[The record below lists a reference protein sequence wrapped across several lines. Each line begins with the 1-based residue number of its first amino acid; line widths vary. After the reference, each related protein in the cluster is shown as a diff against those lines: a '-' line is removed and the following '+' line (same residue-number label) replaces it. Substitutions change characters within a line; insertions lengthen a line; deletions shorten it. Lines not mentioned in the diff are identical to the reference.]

1 MPPGSSG
8 VSGEFDYELP
18 EITDGYQDP
27 ITLRNRAIK
36 RKFHGSRTTS
46 GKRAQTTALIHESLR
61 STATPSAALSKK
73 RYSSLRPKIG
83 IPKPRTITSQDEST
97 AVPRF
102 EPANRDSVAETPAK
116 EPGLPYIGQSSR
128 DFYKDGAV
136 YTGKPSDWKPIEYS
150 WYDHDP
156 HRTLKVYQP
165 DPTPSAQ
172 TPVMEY
178 AVSAQPGSPSEQLF
192 AGMEATEPTKATES
206 NKADESKEASVKMV
220 HEDPATPSS
229 CSARV
234 KGAGNVVGS
243 EAGSIPSESTKTPK
257 RFTVITKTMANPSTE
272 SVEESLNSTGSDV
285 TDTSCERNTLPTPLD
300 TTEKNMA
307 NPANEPMTEHVPI
320 PPAAA
325 NNNEDFKLL
334 VREAIDELRSLRTEV
349 KLLKDEILALKA
361 EEHEPEPKP
370 RPRSSLL
377 FRGFQAFWGSCWDVE
392 YLT

>member
-8 VSGEFDYELP
+8 VSGESDYELP

-27 ITLRNRAIK
+27 ITLRNRATK

-46 GKRAQTTALIHESLR
+46 GKRAQTTAPIHESLR
-61 STATPSAALSKK
+61 STTTPFAAFSKK

-83 IPKPRTITSQDEST
+83 LPKSRTITSEDEST
-97 AVPRF
+97 AVPRCK
-102 EPANRDSVAETPAK
+102 PTYRDSTAETPAK

-128 DFYKDGAV
+128 DFYKDG
-136 YTGKPSDWKPIEYS
+136 KPSDWKPIPYS

-165 DPTPSAQ
+165 DPAPSAQ

-178 AVSAQPGSPSEQLF
+178 AESARPGSPSEQLF
-192 AGMEATEPTKATES
+192 AGIEATEPTKATEG
-206 NKADESKEASVKMV
+206 NKADQSKEASEEMI
-220 HEDPATPSS
+220 HEDHATPSS

-234 KGAGNVVGS
+234 KGAGN
-243 EAGSIPSESTKTPK
+243 
-257 RFTVITKTMANPSTE
+257 
-272 SVEESLNSTGSDV
+272 SVEESLNSTGSHV

-300 TTEKNMA
+300 TTEKHMA
-307 NPANEPMTEHVPI
+307 NPANEPKTGHVPI
-320 PPAAA
+320 PPVAA

-334 VREAIDELRSLRTEV
+334 AREAIDELRSLRTEV
-349 KLLKDEILALKA
+349 KLLRDEILALKA
-361 EEHEPEPKP
+361 EEHEPKP

-377 FRGFQAFWGSCWDVE
+377 FRGFQAFRGSCWDVG
-392 YLT
+392 Y